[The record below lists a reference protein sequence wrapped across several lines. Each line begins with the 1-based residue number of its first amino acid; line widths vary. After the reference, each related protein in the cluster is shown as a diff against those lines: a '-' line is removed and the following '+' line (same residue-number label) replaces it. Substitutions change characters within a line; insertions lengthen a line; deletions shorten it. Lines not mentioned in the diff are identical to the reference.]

1 MKYDSSAPKV
11 KPQVMGVLNVTPD
24 SFSDGNQYNSLESA
38 VDHAKLLVLAG
49 AQIIDIGGE
58 STRPG
63 ATRITSEEEQARII
77 PVVQAISD
85 LKLGAQI
92 SIDTMNASTAELAIA
107 AGAGI
112 INDVSGGLADEN
124 MFAVAAKHGVVIV
137 LSHWRGH
144 SDIMNTLASYQNV
157 AEEVAQ
163 ELQAR
168 VAAALAAGI
177 KRENI
182 IVDPG
187 LGFAKDMKQNWQ
199 LVARLDEIEKLGL
212 PVLVGASRKRFIAGA
227 LDEEEPNSVSH
238 ERRDV
243 ATAVLTALL
252 MQRKL
257 WGVRVH
263 NVLATVDAI
272 NIVGAL
278 HEGSSDAEN
287 SSTKRQN

>member
-1 MKYDSSAPKV
+1 M
-11 KPQVMGVLNVTPD
+11 N
-24 SFSDGNQYNSLESA
+24 SD
-38 VDHAKLLVLAG
+38 
-49 AQIIDIGGE
+49 
-58 STRPG
+58 
-63 ATRITSEEEQARII
+63 
-77 PVVQAISD
+77 
-85 LKLGAQI
+85 
-92 SIDTMNASTAELAIA
+92 TAEKAVLV
-107 AGAGI
+107 GANI
-112 INDVSGGLADEN
+112 INDVSGGLADDQ
-124 MFAVAAKHGVVIV
+124 MFVVAAKHDVTIV

-144 SDIMNTLASYQNV
+144 SDIMNTMASYQNV
-157 AEEVAQ
+157 AEEVAV
-163 ELQAR
+163 ELQNR
-168 VAAALAAGI
+168 VDAAIAAGI

-182 IVDPG
+182 VVDPG

-212 PVLVGASRKRFIAGA
+212 PILVGASRKRFIAGA

-272 NIVGAL
+272 SIVSAL
-278 HEGSSDAEN
+278 HEGSNDAGN
-287 SSTKRQN
+287 SSSKRQN

>member
-11 KPQVMGVLNVTPD
+11 KPLVMGVLNVTPD

-38 VDHAKLLVLAG
+38 IDHSKLLVTAG

-63 ATRITSEEEQARII
+63 AQRITLEEEQQRVI
-77 PVVQAISD
+77 PVIEAISKLD
-85 LKLGAQI
+85 LGAQL
-92 SIDTMNASTAELAIA
+92 SIDTMNAATAELAVQ
-107 AGAGI
+107 AGASI

-124 MFAVAAKHGVVIV
+124 MFAVAAKHDVQIVI
-137 LSHWRGH
+137 SHWRGH

-157 AEEVAQ
+157 AEEVSQ

-168 VAAALAAGI
+168 VDDATAAGI

-182 IVDPG
+182 ILDPG

-272 NIVGAL
+272 SIVSAL
-278 HEGSSDAEN
+278 HEGSNDAGN
-287 SSTKRQN
+287 SSAKRQN

>member
-63 ATRITSEEEQARII
+63 ATRITPEEEQERVI
-77 PVVQAISD
+77 PVIQAVAD
-85 LKLGAQI
+85 LKLDVQI

-112 INDVSGGLADEN
+112 VNDVSGGLADEN
-124 MFAVAAKHGVVIV
+124 MFAVAAKHEVVIV
-137 LSHWRGH
+137 ISHWRGH
-144 SDIMNTLASYQNV
+144 SDIMNTLAAYQNV

-163 ELQAR
+163 ELQER
-168 VAAALAAGI
+168 VDAAITAGI

-263 NVLATVDAI
+263 NVLSTVDAI

>member
-63 ATRITSEEEQARII
+63 ATRITPEEEQERVI
-77 PVVQAISD
+77 PVIQAVAD
-85 LKLGAQI
+85 LKLDVQI

-124 MFAVAAKHGVVIV
+124 MFAVAAKHEVVIV
-137 LSHWRGH
+137 ISHWRGH
-144 SDIMNTLASYQNV
+144 SDIMNTLAAYQNV

-163 ELQAR
+163 ELQER
-168 VAAALAAGI
+168 VDAAITAGI

-263 NVLATVDAI
+263 NVLSTVDAI